1 MYEMVDISIKTYEN
15 NGIEVK
21 VDGIGTL
28 WLNEKHAE
36 EKGGQKK
43 KNQVIKIY
51 QSSQTNMTQYT
62 KSTDMNQQ
70 INQKSNQ
77 TEDFCVVIQQ

>member
-1 MYEMVDISIKTYEN
+1 MWLVKKCWTFTPSKKIFVCVCMYEMVDISIKTYEN
-15 NGIEVK
+15 NDIKVK

-43 KNQVIKIY
+43 KN
-51 QSSQTNMTQYT
+51 
-62 KSTDMNQQ
+62 
-70 INQKSNQ
+70 
-77 TEDFCVVIQQ
+77 

>member
-15 NGIEVK
+15 NDIKVK

-43 KNQVIKIY
+43 KN
-51 QSSQTNMTQYT
+51 
-62 KSTDMNQQ
+62 
-70 INQKSNQ
+70 
-77 TEDFCVVIQQ
+77 

>member
-43 KNQVIKIY
+43 KN
-51 QSSQTNMTQYT
+51 
-62 KSTDMNQQ
+62 
-70 INQKSNQ
+70 
-77 TEDFCVVIQQ
+77 

>member
-15 NGIEVK
+15 NDIEVK

-43 KNQVIKIY
+43 KN
-51 QSSQTNMTQYT
+51 
-62 KSTDMNQQ
+62 
-70 INQKSNQ
+70 
-77 TEDFCVVIQQ
+77 